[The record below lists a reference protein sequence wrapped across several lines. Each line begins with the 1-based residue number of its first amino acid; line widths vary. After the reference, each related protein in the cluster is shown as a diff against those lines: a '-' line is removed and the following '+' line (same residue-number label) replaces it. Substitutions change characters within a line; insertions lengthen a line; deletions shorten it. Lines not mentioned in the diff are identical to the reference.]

1 MPGMRTEEPAEP
13 QAAVAAE
20 ARPAGRGLEAG
31 DLSPAGVL
39 ALQRSAGNRV
49 ARAAI
54 ARQAAPGGRV
64 LARDKSLDDQVA
76 ELQAKISAA
85 ATVGDSLK
93 QEAKALATKCWA
105 NNDADADGARGQ
117 VRRIVGAL
125 MANNAQD
132 AGIDI
137 AAATKDAAVERSA
150 LAQMG
155 NSSIAGMENYL
166 VKMGRLAG
174 VTIAA
179 AGANQKATAWL
190 DANTD
195 KIGQALVKLQGQGV
209 TGFKQ
214 TDLEQEVIG
223 QMLTVFFRA
232 ATDAEGDIK
241 PDPLGKLASL
251 GVDAAS
257 GEIIADCDV
266 WATYGAR
273 LFRAIGWTTVAY
285 LSVVPDEKDPTD
297 ASTDRPA
304 HAVVLVSHNSGGATS
319 YAGVSDFYVKAFA
332 ATTEATAKQE
342 LLDLALDIYSAKGTP
357 KKYRSYYLAAGTGG
371 AYDVRILDPVNKGLT
386 PWKTVP

>member
-1 MPGMRTEEPAEP
+1 MAERTEES
-13 QAAVAAE
+13 AE
-20 ARPAGRGLEAG
+20 ALAAISADQRTAARGLSVD

-49 ARAAI
+49 ARSAI
-54 ARQAAPGGRV
+54 ARRAEHGVRV

-76 ELQAKISAA
+76 DLQAKIAA
-85 ATVGDSLK
+85 AGAVGEALK
-93 QEAKALATKCWA
+93 QEAKALAAKCWA
-105 NNDADADGARGQ
+105 NKGADLDAARGQ

-125 MANNAQD
+125 MGAGAQD
-132 AGIDI
+132 SGIDVAAI
-137 AAATKDAAVERSA
+137 ADAEVQKSA

-155 NSSIAGMENYL
+155 VNSISSLENFL
-166 VKMGRLAG
+166 VKAGRLAG

-179 AGANQKATAWL
+179 PGASQKANAWL

-195 KIGQALVKLQGQGV
+195 KIGQALQTLQGRGI

-214 TDLEQEVIG
+214 TDLEQEVIS

-241 PDPLGKLASL
+241 PDPLGKLTKL
-251 GVDAAS
+251 GVDAS
-257 GEIIADCDV
+257 TGEIIADCDV

-285 LSVVPDEKDPTD
+285 LSVIPDEKDPTD
-297 ASTDRPA
+297 ASVDRPG
-304 HAVVLVSHNSGGATS
+304 HAVVLCSHTAGQTTS
-319 YAGVSDFYVKAFA
+319 YAGVSDFTVKAFSA
-332 ATTEATAKQE
+332 STEAAAKQE
-342 LLDLALDIYSAKGTP
+342 LLDLALDIYSAKGIP
-357 KKYRSYYLAAGTGG
+357 KRYSSYYVPAGAGG
-371 AYDVRILDPVNKGLT
+371 AYDVKILDPVNKGLT

>member
-1 MPGMRTEEPAEP
+1 MPGTRTEESAET
-13 QAAVAAE
+13 QVEVAA
-20 ARPAGRGLEAG
+20 ADLRPAGRGLDAG

-39 ALQRSAGNRV
+39 ALQRAVGNRV
-49 ARAAI
+49 TRRI
-54 ARQAAPGGRV
+54 
-64 LARDKSLDDQVA
+64 LAREKSLDDQVA
-76 ELQAKISAA
+76 DMQAKISAA
-85 ATVGDSLK
+85 GTVSDALK
-93 QEAKALATKCWA
+93 QEAKALAAKCWA
-105 NNDADADGARGQ
+105 GSATDAAAARGQ
-117 VRRIVGAL
+117 VKRIVGSL
-125 MANNAQD
+125 MANNAED
-132 AGIDI
+132 AGIDV
-137 AAATKDAAVERSA
+137 AAATKDGEVEKSA
-150 LAQMG
+150 LAQLG
-155 NSSIAGMENYL
+155 NSSIPGMENYL
-166 VKMGRLAG
+166 VKMARLAG

-179 AGANQKATAWL
+179 PGANQKVTAWL

-251 GVDAAS
+251 GVDS
-257 GEIIADCDV
+257 STGEIIADCDV

-297 ASTDRPA
+297 PSTDRAA
-304 HAVVLVSHNSGGATS
+304 HAVVLVRHDTGGTAS
-319 YAGVSDFYVKAFA
+319 FAGVSDFYVKAFA
-332 ATTEATAKQE
+332 ATSEAAARQE
-342 LLDLALDIYSAKGTP
+342 LLDLALDIYSAKGLP
-357 KKYRSYYLAAGTGG
+357 RKYRSYYLAAGTGG
-371 AYDVRILDPVNKGLT
+371 AYDVKILDPVKNGLT

>member
-1 MPGMRTEEPAEP
+1 MRTEEPAEP

-20 ARPAGRGLEAG
+20 VRSADRGLDAG

-39 ALQRSAGNRV
+39 ALQRSAGNR
-49 ARAAI
+49 ATRAAI
-54 ARQAAPGGRV
+54 ARQAAPRSRV

-76 ELQAKISAA
+76 DLQAKISAA
-85 ATVGDSLK
+85 ATVTDALK
-93 QEAKALATKCWA
+93 QEAKALAARCWA
-105 NNDADADGARGQ
+105 NHAADADGARGQ

-125 MANNAQD
+125 MNNNAQD
-132 AGIDI
+132 AGIDV

-150 LAQMG
+150 LAQLG

-179 AGANQKATAWL
+179 PGANQKATGWL

-241 PDPLGKLASL
+241 PDPLGRLASL
-251 GVDAAS
+251 GVDAGS

-297 ASTDRPA
+297 SSTDRAA
-304 HAVVLVSHNSGGATS
+304 HAVVLVSHDSGGATS

-332 ATTEATAKQE
+332 ATTEAAAKQE
-342 LLDLALDIYSAKGTP
+342 LLDLALDIYSAKGIP

>member
-1 MPGMRTEEPAEP
+1 MRTEESADT

-20 ARPAGRGLEAG
+20 PRLAGRGPDIG
-31 DLSPAGVL
+31 DLTPAGVL

-54 ARQAAPGGRV
+54 VNHATAGVRRI

-76 ELQAKISAA
+76 DLQAKISAA
-85 ATVGDSLK
+85 ATITDALK
-93 QEAKALATKCWA
+93 QEAKALANKCWA
-105 NNDADADGARGQ
+105 GSTTDADAARAQ
-117 VRRIVGAL
+117 VKRIVGSL

-132 AGIDI
+132 IGIDI
-137 AAATKDAAVERSA
+137 AAATKDGAVERSA
-150 LAQMG
+150 LAQLG

-174 VTIAA
+174 ITIAA
-179 AGANQKATAWL
+179 PGANQKATAWL

-241 PDPLGKLASL
+241 PDPLGRLASL
-251 GVDAAS
+251 GVDAGS

-273 LFRAIGWTTVAY
+273 LFRSIGWTTVAY

-297 ASTDRPA
+297 LTTDRAA
-304 HAVVLVSHNSGGATS
+304 HAVVLVSHASGGTTS

-332 ATTEATAKQE
+332 ATTEAAARQE

-357 KKYRSYYLAAGTGG
+357 KKYRSYYLAAGPGG
-371 AYDVRILDPVNKGLT
+371 AYDVKILDPVNKGLT

>member
-1 MPGMRTEEPAEP
+1 MPGMQTEQSADTE
-13 QAAVAAE
+13 AAVAPE
-20 ARPAGRGLEAG
+20 QRPAGRGPDLD

-54 ARQAAPGGRV
+54 ARRAGHGARV

-76 ELQAKISAA
+76 DLQAKISAA
-85 ATVGDSLK
+85 ATVTDALK
-93 QEAKALATKCWA
+93 QEAKALATKCWSGKA
-105 NNDADADGARGQ
+105 TDADAARAQ
-117 VRRIVGAL
+117 VRKIVGSL
-125 MANNAQD
+125 MNNKAQD

-137 AAATKDAAVERSA
+137 AAATKDGDVERSA

-166 VKMGRLAG
+166 VQMGRLAG

-179 AGANQKATAWL
+179 PGANQKVTAWL

-241 PDPLGKLASL
+241 PESLGRLAAL
-251 GVDAAS
+251 GVDASS

-285 LSVVPDEKDPTD
+285 LSVVPDEKDPTNP
-297 ASTDRPA
+297 STDRAA
-304 HAVVLVSHNSGGATS
+304 HAVVLVSHASGGSTS
-319 YAGVSDFYVKAFA
+319 YAGVSDFTVKAFSA
-332 ATTEATAKQE
+332 STEAAARQE
-342 LLDLALDIYSAKGTP
+342 LLDLALDIYSANGVL

>member
-1 MPGMRTEEPAEP
+1 MPGTRTEQSADTE
-13 QAAVAAE
+13 AAVAAE
-20 ARPAGRGLEAG
+20 LRPAGRSPDLG

-39 ALQRSAGNRV
+39 AFQRSAGNRV

-54 ARQAAPGGRV
+54 ARRAGHGARV

-76 ELQAKISAA
+76 DLQAKISAA
-85 ATVGDSLK
+85 ATVTDALK
-93 QEAKALATKCWA
+93 QEAKALATKCWSGRA
-105 NNDADADGARGQ
+105 TDADAARGQ
-117 VRRIVGAL
+117 VKRIVGSL
-125 MANNAQD
+125 MNNKAQD

-137 AAATKDAAVERSA
+137 AAATKDGAVERSA
-150 LAQMG
+150 LAQLG

-174 VTIAA
+174 VAIAA
-179 AGANQKATAWL
+179 PGANQKVTAWL

-195 KIGQALVKLQGQGV
+195 NIGQALVKLQGQGV

-241 PDPLGKLASL
+241 PDPLGRLAAL
-251 GVDAAS
+251 GFDAS
-257 GEIIADCDV
+257 TGEIIADCDV

-297 ASTDRPA
+297 PSTDRAA
-304 HAVVLVSHNSGGATS
+304 HAVVLVSHASGGSTS
-319 YAGVSDFYVKAFA
+319 YAGVSDFSVKAFA
-332 ATTEATAKQE
+332 ATTEAAAKQE
-342 LLDLALDIYSAKGTP
+342 LLDLALDIYSAKGIP
-357 KKYRSYYLAAGTGG
+357 KKYRSYYLAAGNGG